1 MAKKDNNTK
10 QTPCNNCSK
19 VTCEKEDKPAQKS
32 IERLLLVGN
41 SPNLVER
48 QNGGV
53 AWDRLMRTL
62 EKSCPDY
69 VPIDNVAKSFPQRI
83 QEICNVR
90 KMLEKLGKEKALDQS
105 FHGWLEG
112 VSELLPTAIHR
123 MLAKMDF
130 DHYLTTNYDHALERA
145 FCSGFRVKKGDIK
158 KSQEVWKGWE
168 GAQLEEYAKLTEFPE
183 DKRREDV
190 IHIHGRVS
198 GESPLVMSPDSYA
211 YAASALKATEEGNT
225 WLDLF
230 IRSEIH
236 ICGIDLRPEELV
248 IWRALELR
256 YQELCKEGEYDK
268 SDPRA
273 YAYVFYKVDDTEE
286 EKKMK
291 ELRNLLMSYGVIFQG
306 IPVYNNNYVEAWAL
320 LIGRIELN
328 MNKLHVKSS
337 GNNSDSL
344 DDDELDTI
352 ICSERP
358 SKNRGKNLSTAF
370 VQHYMFPHFCRMSIG
385 KKKYCAIKKTGYWL
399 CYCVIEGNTYM
410 WRFNGNDITKFLDF
424 SKEEKAE
431 LLLDYR
437 HGAVYKIDRNTKD
450 RESLLHLAQ
459 GGWICDLS
467 TFSDLLKLNED

>member
-1 MAKKDNNTK
+1 MAKKDNNPK
-10 QTPCNNCSK
+10 QAPCNNCSK
-19 VTCEKEDKPAQKS
+19 TTCKKENQPAQQDLQ
-32 IERLLLVGN
+32 RLLLVGN

-48 QNGGV
+48 QNGRV

-62 EKSCPDY
+62 ERSCMNY
-69 VPIDNVAKSFPQRI
+69 IPIDKVAKSFPQRM

-90 KMLEKLGKEKALDQS
+90 KMLKKLGGGECLEEAFQE
-105 FHGWLEG
+105 WLNE
-112 VSELLPTAIHR
+112 VRDMLPTAIHR

-145 FCSGFRVKKGDIK
+145 ICSDFKVKGAVKISEDVWAGWE
-158 KSQEVWKGWE
+158 KSQSGMYKR
-168 GAQLEEYAKLTEFPE
+168 LTEIPAN
-183 DKRREDV
+183 KGKKDV
-190 IHIHGRVS
+190 IHIHGMVS
-198 GESPLVMSPDSYA
+198 GESPLVMSPGSYA
-211 YAASALKATEEGNT
+211 YAASVLKKTKAGKT

-230 IRSEIH
+230 VKSEIH

-256 YQELCKEGEYDK
+256 YQKLCKEGRYDK

-273 YAYVFYKVDDTEE
+273 YAYVFYKEDD
-286 EKKMK
+286 EKQQREM
-291 ELRNLLMSYGVIFQG
+291 EQLRHLLMSYGVILQN
-306 IPVYNNNYVEAWAL
+306 IPVHNNNYEEAWGL
-320 LIGRIELN
+320 LIGKMELN
-328 MNKLHVKSS
+328 INKYRIKN
-337 GNNSDSL
+337 GNSDNL
-344 DDDELDTI
+344 DDDELNTVLYL
-352 ICSERP
+352 ERAG
-358 SKNRGKNLSTAF
+358 KNRGKNLSTAF
-370 VQHYMFPHFCRMSIG
+370 VQHYMFPYFCRMSISEE
-385 KKKYCAIKKTGYWL
+385 KCKAIEKTGYWL

-410 WRFNGNDITKFLDF
+410 WWFNGNDITKFLDF